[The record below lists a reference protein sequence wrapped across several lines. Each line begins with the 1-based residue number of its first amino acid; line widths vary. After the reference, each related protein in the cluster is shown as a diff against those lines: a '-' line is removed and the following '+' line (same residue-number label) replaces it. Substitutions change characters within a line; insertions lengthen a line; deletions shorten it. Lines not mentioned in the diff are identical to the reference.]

1 MPSNGNPTALLALE
15 EKPNSFIPIDIHMLG
30 FGFSCAILTL
40 KDIDH
45 FTMSYDENEIKRL
58 IRNVNIVPLEALEGN
73 LVILY
78 EDNENK
84 RKAPLLTKD
93 IINEYGIIEILIR
106 NINNKNFINQIVTK
120 IKAMK
125 LEESFVLNLIAN
137 LKNGNVSNFMNL
149 YGMMNYLEQR
159 KLYLYM
165 IKVLK
170 KKTETVL
177 TLEKT
182 KAEVE

>member
-1 MPSNGNPTALLALE
+1 MPNIGNPTALLALE
-15 EKPNSFIPIDIHMLG
+15 EKPNSFIPIDIHSLG

-40 KDIDH
+40 QDVDH
-45 FTMSYDENEIKRL
+45 FTMNYEENEIKIL
-58 IRNVNIVPLEALEGN
+58 IKNVNIVPLEALEGN

-106 NINNKNFINQIVTK
+106 NTNNKDFINQIITK
-120 IKAMK
+120 IKSMK
-125 LEESFVLNLIAN
+125 LDESLALNLIAN
-137 LKNGNVSNFMNL
+137 LKTGNVINFMNS
-149 YGMMNYLEQR
+149 YGMMNYLDKR

-170 KKTETVL
+170 KKQETVL